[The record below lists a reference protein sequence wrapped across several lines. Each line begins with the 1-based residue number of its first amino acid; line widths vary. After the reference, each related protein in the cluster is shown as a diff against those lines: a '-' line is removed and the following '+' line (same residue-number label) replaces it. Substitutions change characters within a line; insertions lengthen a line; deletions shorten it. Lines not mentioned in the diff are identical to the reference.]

1 MNKKAKRK
9 RTWCERIE
17 EEEVP
22 LETEERVR
30 GSMVE
35 DCGGSV
41 EVRDVRE
48 KEDREAATNEDE
60 DVCGWIWLPNGALN
74 DYSHQLFIISV
85 WRSTKRECQKI
96 YVPLESEVNPRSWF
110 EHGRRRKVKLREA
123 MDLIMRNGN
132 ALWRVASIYCWCWI
146 ADGEKKGEI
155 NRGPLP
161 AEICFLKLQ

>member
-1 MNKKAKRK
+1 M
-9 RTWCERIE
+9 

-22 LETEERVR
+22 LETEKPVR

-85 WRSTKRECQKI
+85 
-96 YVPLESEVNPRSWF
+96 
-110 EHGRRRKVKLREA
+110 
-123 MDLIMRNGN
+123 
-132 ALWRVASIYCWCWI
+132 
-146 ADGEKKGEI
+146 
-155 NRGPLP
+155 
-161 AEICFLKLQ
+161 

>member
-1 MNKKAKRK
+1 M
-9 RTWCERIE
+9 
-17 EEEVP
+17 
-22 LETEERVR
+22 R

-85 WRSTKRECQKI
+85 
-96 YVPLESEVNPRSWF
+96 
-110 EHGRRRKVKLREA
+110 
-123 MDLIMRNGN
+123 
-132 ALWRVASIYCWCWI
+132 
-146 ADGEKKGEI
+146 
-155 NRGPLP
+155 
-161 AEICFLKLQ
+161 

>member
-1 MNKKAKRK
+1 M
-9 RTWCERIE
+9 

-22 LETEERVR
+22 LETEKPVR

-60 DVCGWIWLPNGALN
+60 D
-74 DYSHQLFIISV
+74 
-85 WRSTKRECQKI
+85 KI
-96 YVPLESEVNPRSWF
+96 YIRMESEVNPRSWF

-123 MDLIMRNGN
+123 MDLIMRN
-132 ALWRVASIYCWCWI
+132 
-146 ADGEKKGEI
+146 
-155 NRGPLP
+155 
-161 AEICFLKLQ
+161 